1 LEPFPTYTR
10 IAITSSM
17 EHVETIDKDVVH
29 MSMPP
34 TMEARAYR
42 TMYDYGNH
50 IHVSNVEEH
59 LTTS

>member
-1 LEPFPTYTR
+1 
-10 IAITSSM
+10 M
-17 EHVETIDKDVVH
+17 EHVETIDKGIAH

-42 TMYDYGNH
+42 TMYVYGNH

-59 LTTS
+59 FGPEQ